1 MKKVSS
7 YTTGWD
13 SKNKKGYLTVQD
25 ETEQNHLLGNLERE
39 DFEVM
44 LGLLKDQGEVFID
57 ENQWI
62 VAGWQGDENKNNR
75 DNETT

>member
-7 YTTGWD
+7 YTAGWD

-44 LGLLKDQGEVFID
+44 LSLLKDKGEVFID
-57 ENQWI
+57 ENHWI
-62 VAGWQGDENKNNR
+62 VAGWKPDQLH
-75 DNETT
+75 